1 MDYLT
6 ALIQPFLL
14 MVRLDQVKLIQCLDN
29 FGKIK
34 KLYNDP

>member
-6 ALIQPFLL
+6 ALILLYLL
-14 MVRLDQVKLIQCLDN
+14 MVRLDLVKLIQCLDN
-29 FGKIK
+29 LGKIK